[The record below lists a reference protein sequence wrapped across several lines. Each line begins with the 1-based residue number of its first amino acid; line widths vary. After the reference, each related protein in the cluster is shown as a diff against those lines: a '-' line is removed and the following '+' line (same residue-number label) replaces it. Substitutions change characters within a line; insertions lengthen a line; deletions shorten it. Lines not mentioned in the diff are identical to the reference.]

1 MIGSAYLYWFDAA
14 QSAHGAQQHGE
25 FSDAEIAARQVLT
38 PRSGLLR
45 RLAAALAERIQ
56 KADFPMAP
64 APV

>member
-14 QSAHGAQQHGE
+14 QSAHGAQQRGE
-25 FSDAEIAARQVLT
+25 FSDAEIAARQVVT
-38 PRSGLLR
+38 PRSGLR